1 MATIAQS
8 STPEHATSGALHQIQ
23 RQRHRRQFL
32 SKFLLT
38 AVTIFI
44 LFLFV
49 FPIYFW
55 FSASVKPFQYIFR
68 LPPQL
73 TFEQPTG
80 SWWSVVIGGRDY
92 FETLREEAGG
102 LSSTGGGGT
111 GGYYVVPYLV
121 TSIIVGGL
129 STLVVIA
136 VATPTAYA
144 LSRFNPRGKQS
155 VVFFILSTRFMPV
168 VTAVLPIYLIYQ
180 QFRLIDTYGG
190 LIIAHVVINLPL
202 AILLLKSF
210 FDDVPRDLDDAAQVD
225 GCTRFG
231 AFWRI
236 LIRYI
241 TPGIVAATVLCLIFS
256 WNELLLTL
264 YLTRS
269 ELRTIPVAMTTF
281 DSSSGGT
288 EWGFLAAAGSAAMI
302 PVFIFILFV
311 QRHLVRGLTM
321 GAVRG

>member
-1 MATIAQS
+1 MTIVQS
-8 STPEHATSGALHQIQ
+8 QDQARTDAWHKVQN
-23 RQRHRRQFL
+23 QRHRRDRL
-32 SKFLLT
+32 GKLLLT
-38 AVTIFI
+38 SVTVFI
-44 LFLFV
+44 VFLFV

-68 LPPQL
+68 LPPQI
-73 TFEQPTG
+73 TFPETTG
-80 SWWSVVIGGRDY
+80 AWWSVVIGGRDY

-121 TSIIVGGL
+121 TSLIVGGL
-129 STLVVIA
+129 STLVVISI
-136 VATPTAYA
+136 ATPTAYA
-144 LSRFNPRGKQS
+144 LSRFDPRGKQNII
-155 VVFFILSTRFMPV
+155 FFILSTRFMPV

-180 QFRLIDTYGG
+180 QFKLIDTYGG

-210 FDDVPRDLDDAAQVD
+210 FDDIPRDLDDAAQVD

-241 TPGIVAATVLCLIFS
+241 APGIVAATVLCVIFS